1 MSSSIISGDS
11 SINTDES
18 TNGNS
23 YDDGNNSNKAT
34 TKQITPP
41 PIYYS
46 SPSNKSSSISS
57 PSISI
62 SSSQSS
68 SSMSNTIC
76 CTIHPSIQLK
86 RRRRCRTTNNNDKSN
101 DKSNIKEDNEECWIQ
116 LIKECPL
123 CTADDNDSVWSG
135 RTTGSYLSRSSKSS
149 GSSSRNT
156 TLRSSPKSSSS
167 NDKKQIYN
175 SAPVNTPSPPPT
187 APRQLLRRLSPSTTN
202 NTTNSN
208 SKECIPSKFKESKDN
223 GEYDNKEDL
232 SQIEQQSLKNNKD
245 YSQDTQNDNNMEG
258 DRYSFPSLPFT
269 QEDYNDTTTT
279 AATAT
284 SNNSSS
290 SMNERT
296 SSIKQMIQHRKM
308 KLEELKLRRSSNSS
322 NSTGRL
328 PPSQRY
334 MNSKV
339 SIEEEDSLGE
349 DQEQVVLVSSS
360 VKSSQR
366 SLHSESTKCISNSTT
381 ARTMRKDHASAKD
394 TNVDTTTSSSDD
406 DDTKPSSSNNNSN
419 NNNNM
424 LETSFYSNV
433 SHSCGSPQ
441 KDKLTLLPVLP
452 NNQQEVVSN
461 QKKLS
466 RCHSDST
473 LSSST
478 VSTVKRDDKQHQQQ
492 QQQQQQQSYY
502 NKSILDISY
511 DSFVDESVR
520 QFFNYHT
527 STANDEVSCDMK
539 EDMKEK
545 EEEDCRSDM
554 KEEEKDN
561 TATKEEEQVSCIT
574 LDISNRSSDKEKND
588 HFDTT
593 TTTLKQQQVDS
604 KKKSQQQSQTHSQQK
619 HKVKR
624 KAKSKDD
631 LLNTAT
637 YDIWG
642 SSSNNCMEVSQAT
655 TVTTTTDDVA
665 ADDNK
670 ELIQLSNKLYS
681 LVYPRRTNT
690 MENKNPR
697 HPSVKQDTSSK
708 MSMSNKNDINNDLQ
722 SMNIEEEV
730 EEGVSMNV
738 SPTLSSIHDNN
749 TRKEDADDDSY
760 DNDNDGYSI
769 SEESLLGEEPPG
781 YTSVNNKLKK
791 YDDYN
796 NEVSSSSYTQDDPPG
811 DNMSTDSDYYYTRSS
826 PGVSTT
832 SSSDSYSLGFDDYAT
847 NNQPTGGVSHY
858 SMECSSDE
866 SRSRSSH
873 PDERR
878 RERSRD
884 NHPNNPSILR
894 NSISSKSRTSSTS
907 KETSRTDTSRRS
919 NSTGSSSISKSKS
932 SSKTN
937 GSSTVR
943 TQESVKTFCH
953 YDARTGRCIHHPHIQ
968 LRRKRRLGGFKKGQ
982 WKIISMNCTECAFE
996 EVQRLRA
1003 RALKK
1008 QQQQLKPCS
1017 SSVGQ
1022 KSQYTSATE
1031 SSSRYTTSSSDDSQ
1045 SRDRRIPKGILKK
1058 HPSGYHYIDDSST
1071 ANGSSISL
1079 PSISETQ
1086 SYSTASSTSTPVS
1099 FPPRGILRKPNKHV
1113 VYDNESSF
1121 LSGSTELSGLS
1132 ESCYSDSTGSSSCVS
1147 SGKCHFS
1154 FQNVVHM
1161 ICIR

>member
-18 TNGNS
+18 TSGNINS
-23 YDDGNNSNKAT
+23 YDDGDSGNNSNKAT
-34 TKQITPP
+34 TKQIIPPPP
-41 PIYYS
+41 PIYS
-46 SPSNKSSSISS
+46 SSENNNKSSSISS
-57 PSISI
+57 SSISI
-62 SSSQSS
+62 SSSQK
-68 SSMSNTIC
+68 SSMINTIC

-86 RRRRCRTTNNNDKSN
+86 RRRRRRTTATTNNKTINSSNIEGNDDKSSN
-101 DKSNIKEDNEECWIQ
+101 DDNEECWIQ

-123 CTADDNDSVWSG
+123 CTADDDDSVWSG

-149 GSSSRNT
+149 RSSSSNK
-156 TLRSSPKSSSS
+156 TLQSSPKSSS
-167 NDKKQIYN
+167 NDKKVYN

-187 APRQLLRRLSPSTTN
+187 APRQLLRRLSTTTTTTN
-202 NTTNSN
+202 NTNSN
-208 SKECIPSKFKESKDN
+208 NKEYIPSKFKESKDN
-223 GEYDNKEDL
+223 GEYDIDNEEGL
-232 SQIEQQSLKNNKD
+232 SQIEQPSSKSKE
-245 YSQDTQNDNNMEG
+245 YSNQDNTSQQDNNMEEE
-258 DRYSFPSLPFT
+258 DNINLNFPSLPFT
-269 QEDYNDTTTT
+269 DQDHHHDTTIATTSTT
-279 AATAT
+279 ATI
-284 SNNSSS
+284 NNIK
-290 SMNERT
+290 ERT
-296 SSIKQMIQHRKM
+296 SSIKQMIQCRKL
-308 KLEELKLRRSSNSS
+308 KLEELKLRTTNSNKSSRGSS
-322 NSTGRL
+322 KLT

-334 MNSKV
+334 MNSKL
-339 SIEEEDSLGE
+339 SIEEDSLGE
-349 DQEQVVLVSSS
+349 DQEQVVLVDSS

-366 SLHSESTKCISNSTT
+366 SLHSESTKCISNSVTV
-381 ARTMRKDHASAKD
+381 RKDHASAKY
-394 TNVDTTTSSSDD
+394 TNVDTTNDN
-406 DDTKPSSSNNNSN
+406 DTKPASSNNNS

-441 KDKLTLLPVLP
+441 KDKLALTVMP
-452 NNQQEVVSN
+452 NIQQEVVSN

-473 LSSST
+473 LSST
-478 VSTVKRDDKQHQQQ
+478 VVSTVKQRDDHQQ

-527 STANDEVSCDMK
+527 SSSNDECSASSIVK
-539 EDMKEK
+539 EDGS
-545 EEEDCRSDM
+545 SDM

-574 LDISNRSSDKEKND
+574 LDVSNRSSDKEKND
-588 HFDTT
+588 HIDT

-604 KKKSQQQSQTHSQQK
+604 KKKSQQQSQPHSQQK

-624 KAKSKDD
+624 KAKNRDD

-642 SSSNNCMEVSQAT
+642 SNSSNNCVEVPQAT

-697 HPSVKQDTSSK
+697 HPSVKQDNSSK
-708 MSMSNKNDINNDLQ
+708 KSMSNKVNDVNNDLQ

-730 EEGVSMNV
+730 DVSMNV

-749 TRKEDADDDSY
+749 MRKEDADDDSY
-760 DNDNDGYSI
+760 ENENDGYSI

-791 YDDYN
+791 YDAYTN

-832 SSSDSYSLGFDDYAT
+832 SSSDSYSLGFDDYA
-847 NNQPTGGVSHY
+847 NNKKRGGVSHY

-866 SRSRSSH
+866 SRSSRSSH
-873 PDERR
+873 VDDRR

-894 NSISSKSRTSSTS
+894 NSISSKSRTFSTS
-907 KETSRTDTSRRS
+907 KETSRTDRETTSRRS
-919 NSTGSSSISKSKS
+919 NSTKSSSIAKSKS
-932 SSKTN
+932 SSKGS
-937 GSSTVR
+937 GSSTVV
-943 TQESVKTFCH
+943 TQESVKTFCQ

-1008 QQQQLKPCS
+1008 QQQLKPCS

-1031 SSSRYTTSSSDDSQ
+1031 SSSRYTSSDDSTSQ
-1045 SRDRRIPKGILKK
+1045 RDNRIPKGILKK

-1086 SYSTASSTSTPVS
+1086 SYSTASYTY
-1099 FPPRGILRKPNKHV
+1099 PPRGILRKPNKHV

-1121 LSGSTELSGLS
+1121 LSSSTELSGLS

-1147 SGKCHFS
+1147 SGESVYLNIQF
-1154 FQNVVHM
+1154 FV
-1161 ICIR
+1161 CI

>member
-11 SINTDES
+11 TINTDES
-18 TNGNS
+18 TSGNINS
-23 YDDGNNSNKAT
+23 YDHGNNSNKAT
-34 TKQITPP
+34 TKQIIPPP
-41 PIYYS
+41 PIYS
-46 SPSNKSSSISS
+46 SSQDNKSSSISS

-62 SSSQSS
+62 SSQK
-68 SSMSNTIC
+68 SSMINTIC

-86 RRRRCRTTNNNDKSN
+86 RRRRRRTTNNNNNTNDDKSSN
-101 DKSNIKEDNEECWIQ
+101 DDNEECWIQ

-123 CTADDNDSVWSG
+123 CTADDDDSVWSG
-135 RTTGSYLSRSSKSS
+135 RTSGSVSRCSRST
-149 GSSSRNT
+149 SSSSSSNK
-156 TLRSSPKSSSS
+156 TLQSSPKSSN
-167 NDKKQIYN
+167 NDKKKIYN

-187 APRQLLRRLSPSTTN
+187 APRQILKRLSTTTTT

-208 SKECIPSKFKESKDN
+208 NKEYIPSKFKESKDN
-223 GEYDNKEDL
+223 GEYDNEEDL
-232 SQIEQQSLKNNKD
+232 SQIEQSSQKD
-245 YSQDTQNDNNMEG
+245 SYN
-258 DRYSFPSLPFT
+258 FPSLPFT
-269 QEDYNDTTTT
+269 QEDHNDTTTT
-279 AATAT
+279 
-284 SNNSSS
+284 SSI
-290 SMNERT
+290 NERT
-296 SSIKQMIQHRKM
+296 SSIKQMIQCRKM
-308 KLEELKLRRSSNSS
+308 KLEELKLRSSSSNSS
-322 NSTGRL
+322 NSRL
-328 PPSQRY
+328 TPPSQRY
-334 MNSKV
+334 MNNKL

-349 DQEQVVLVSSS
+349 EQVAS

-366 SLHSESTKCISNSTT
+366 SFHSESTKCISNSTAIT
-381 ARTMRKDHASAKD
+381 ATKD
-394 TNVDTTTSSSDD
+394 TNE
-406 DDTKPSSSNNNSN
+406 DTKDKTKPSSNNNS
-419 NNNNM
+419 NNNM

-441 KDKLTLLPVLP
+441 KDKLALTVMP
-452 NNQQEVVSN
+452 
-461 QKKLS
+461 KLS
-466 RCHSDST
+466 RCNSDST
-473 LSSST
+473 LSS
-478 VSTVKRDDKQHQQQ
+478 TVKQRDDQRQHQHQQHQ
-492 QQQQQQQSYY
+492 QHQQSYY

-520 QFFNYHT
+520 QFFNYNT
-527 STANDEVSCDMK
+527 NTNDEVSASSSIVK
-539 EDMKEK
+539 EDSS
-545 EEEDCRSDM
+545 RVM

-574 LDISNRSSDKEKND
+574 LDVSNRSSDKEKND
-588 HFDTT
+588 HIDT

-604 KKKSQQQSQTHSQQK
+604 KKKSQPHSQQK

-642 SSSNNCMEVSQAT
+642 SNSSNNCVEASQAT

-665 ADDNK
+665 ADDKK

-697 HPSVKQDTSSK
+697 HPSVKQDTPSK
-708 MSMSNKNDINNDLQ
+708 KSMSNNMNDVNNDLQ

-730 EEGVSMNV
+730 DVSMNV

-760 DNDNDGYSI
+760 ENENDGYSI

-781 YTSVNNKLKK
+781 YTSVNNKLKR
-791 YDDYN
+791 YDDNYN
-796 NEVSSSSYTQDDPPG
+796 NEVSSTYTQDDPPG

-832 SSSDSYSLGFDDYAT
+832 TSSSDSYSLGFDDYAT
-847 NNQPTGGVSHY
+847 NNPRGGVSHY

-866 SRSRSSH
+866 SRRSSRSSH

-894 NSISSKSRTSSTS
+894 NSISSKSRSSSSS
-907 KETSRTDTSRRS
+907 KETSRIDRETTSRRS
-919 NSTGSSSISKSKS
+919 NSTGSSSIAKSKS
-932 SSKTN
+932 SSKGS

-943 TQESVKTFCH
+943 TQESVKTFCQ
-953 YDARTGRCIHHPHIQ
+953 YDPHTGRCIHHPHIQ

-1008 QQQQLKPCS
+1008 QQQLKPCS

-1031 SSSRYTTSSSDDSQ
+1031 SSSRYTSSDDSA
-1045 SRDRRIPKGILKK
+1045 SRRDNRIPKGILKK
-1058 HPSGYHYIDDSST
+1058 HPSGYHYIDESST
-1071 ANGSSISL
+1071 TNGSSISL

-1113 VYDNESSF
+1113 AYDNESSF
-1121 LSGSTELSGLS
+1121 LSSSTELSGLS

-1147 SGKCHFS
+1147 SGKICHFFS
-1154 FQNVVHM
+1154 KVWY
-1161 ICIR
+1161 ICLPNLHHLPTLFLVTQRVDN